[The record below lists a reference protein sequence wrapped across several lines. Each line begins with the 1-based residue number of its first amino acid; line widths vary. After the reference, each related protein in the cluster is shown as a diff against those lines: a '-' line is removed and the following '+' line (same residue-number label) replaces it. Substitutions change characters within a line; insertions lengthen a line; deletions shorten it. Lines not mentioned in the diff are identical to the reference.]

1 MNRRERE
8 ASGLIATQLT
18 IGCGARMR
26 IETPRL
32 VLDPIGPEHAT
43 DLFLVHSDPDVA
55 YWSDAWSPEQTAA
68 AAAEMARQW
77 QADRVGKWIAHRRSD
92 GVLVGRGGLSLAMV
106 DGKRQLELGWAL
118 LRTARRQGFATEIGR
133 AGLDYA
139 FGVLGHNEVV
149 SFTEVHNH
157 ASRAVMERLGMTFVK
172 IIYERGLIEGHDGIH
187 DGAPFALY
195 RLRREDAVLPR
206 AADAR

>member
-1 MNRRERE
+1 
-8 ASGLIATQLT
+8 
-18 IGCGARMR
+18 MR
-26 IETPRL
+26 IETARL
-32 VLDPIGPEHAT
+32 VLAPVGAEHAA

-55 YWSDAWSPEQTAA
+55 YWSDAWSPEQAAA

-77 QADRVGKWIAHRRSD
+77 QADRVGKWIAYRRSD
-92 GVLVGRGGLSLAMV
+92 GTLVGRGGLSLAIV

-133 AGLDYA
+133 AGLDYG
-139 FGVLGHNEVV
+139 FGVLGHNEIV

-157 ASRAVMERLGMTFVK
+157 ASSAVMERLGMTFLK

-187 DGAPFALY
+187 DAAPFALY
-195 RLRREDAVLPR
+195 RLGREDAALPP
-206 AADAR
+206 AAKTR